1 MDLVR
6 IILSIVLGLM
16 LLVTGGGKVLDLAFS
31 RGNRESLKVHPI
43 FWRVTGILEVAAT
56 IGLI

>member
-1 MDLVR
+1 MDIVR

-31 RGNRESLKVHPI
+31 RGIRDWMMV
-43 FWRVTGILEVAAT
+43 V
-56 IGLI
+56 